1 MKLLPKSKPKNH
13 WLTPKLGNV
22 IKLTPLF
29 LIPFTIQVSAAET
42 SPTVTFPEKNGIVKV
57 ENDRTTIKL
66 SLIQKQI
73 KGKVLDESGNPLP
86 GANIVVKG
94 SNVSTQ
100 TDFNGDFTLNIP
112 DNATKLIVS
121 YIGMVQQE
129 LTIGNSP
136 ITVVLKESGQNL
148 NEVIITGYGK
158 QSRATVTTSISK
170 LDTRILETSSRSNV
184 ATALQGTIAG
194 LRVTNNTG
202 QPGSTPSIVLRGG
215 TNFNGTGSPLIL
227 VDGIPGDFYALNP
240 DDVAS
245 VEVLKDAAATA
256 IYGARS
262 ANGVILVTTKT
273 GKAGRSS
280 INYKYRFSINKERN
294 DMQFLSAADFI
305 KYNRQGVAYQRQANN
320 NPTANP
326 NFLDGA
332 TAFGTGGNTTN
343 SPYTVQ
349 FLTPANNYLLSQPGW
364 KTITDPLDASKQI
377 LFLDNNVND
386 LIYQNSET
394 KDHYLSFDG
403 GNDKGT
409 YYLGLGAL
417 NNDGLVLGSG
427 FIRYSGKFSGSYKIT
442 DKVKVNS
449 NILYSHSNLSLSP
462 LGGTE
467 SDIFHRFAGQAPTSR
482 TYDNNPDGT
491 LSTVLSPGI
500 NNTFGNPLY
509 YQDKFIRKNLEQRL
523 SASAGLDWDIIDNLA
538 LSVKA
543 SHFTINNHKENFNKA
558 YVQGPSSSALI
569 TTRFASVSLDRTL
582 RNQLTGTLN
591 YTKKFGS
598 HNFNALLGAEYF
610 KDNVFFT
617 NAGTKNS
624 PTDLIE
630 TLNAGA
636 EVNGI
641 PYSFESEQVI
651 VSTFGRLIYDF
662 DNKYLLSATF
672 RRDGASR
679 LGNEKFDIFPGVSFG
694 WNAHNEKFL
703 EGVSKYVSKLKPRL
717 SYGVNGNVS
726 SITRPGL
733 EDYTGN
739 YSVFGSYGSQG
750 VYNGQTGYANTGL
763 PTLDLEWERS
773 TTLNAGL
780 DVSFFNNRL
789 NFITDLYSRDVK
801 GKISDLTLP
810 YWTGFTSIRTN
821 NGVIRNKGF
830 ELELNADIIRN
841 DNVTWN
847 VGATYTANKNYVIKL
862 PKSNRAF
869 NGQGGTEI
877 FDPATGLTKWV
888 GGLEEGK
895 RVGLDEI
902 VVYVQDYIYA
912 DQAAV
917 DAHATRSDVLLPNP
931 LKRYPGDVAWK
942 DLNGDNIINSLD
954 RKVIGR
960 STPKLVGGFTSNVS
974 YKNLSL
980 FVKTDFATG
989 HLVYNH
995 IRGKGYAQ
1003 TQGNQNQTLEV
1014 LDSWTPQNTNT
1025 DWPRVV
1031 FVDAQRNVLRGDGSV
1046 SRNSQFWEK
1055 GDYLALREVTLN
1067 YNLPVKKYFKGAIQN
1082 FNLYVTGSNLHYF
1095 KSYSGDTPEIGGAQ
1109 EGAFPMPKTM
1119 TIGLNVT
1126 F

>member
-1 MKLLPKSKPKNH
+1 MKIFSKNKPRNLWQESPAWGTTRLATVLLTALSVQLSTAASSEK
-13 WLTPKLGNV
+13 V
-22 IKLTPLF
+22 VPLESNTTAKKGF
-29 LIPFTIQVSAAET
+29 EATTFSLFQKK
-42 SPTVTFPEKNGIVKV
+42 VT
-57 ENDRTTIKL
+57 
-66 SLIQKQI
+66 
-73 KGKVLDESGNPLP
+73 GKVLDADGNPIP
-86 GANIVVKG
+86 GANIIAKG
-94 SNVSTQ
+94 SNASAQ
-100 TDFNGDFTLNIP
+100 TDFNGNFTIEVP
-112 DNATKLIVS
+112 DNVTKLIIS
-121 YIGMVQQE
+121 FIGMEQQE
-129 LTIGNSP
+129 VTIGKSP
-136 ITVVLKESGQNL
+136 ITVILKETGQSL
-148 NEVIITGYGK
+148 DEVVITGYGK
-158 QSRATVTTSISK
+158 QNRATLTTSISK

-215 TNFNGTGSPLIL
+215 TNFNGSGSPLIL
-227 VDGIPGDFYALNP
+227 VDGIPSDFYALNP

-245 VEVLKDAAATA
+245 IEVLKDAASTA

-280 INYKYRFSINKERN
+280 INYKYKFSVNKERN
-294 DMQFLSAADFI
+294 DQQFLSAADFI
-305 KYNRQGVAYQRQANN
+305 KYNRQSVAYQRQA
-320 NPTANP
+320 ANKP
-326 NFLDGA
+326 NDFANFLDGA

-349 FLTPANNYLLSQPGW
+349 FLTPTNEYLLSQPGW
-364 KTITDPLDASKQI
+364 KTITDPLNASKQI
-377 LFLDNNVND
+377 LFLDNDVSD
-386 LIYQNSET
+386 LIYQNSVT

-409 YYLGLGAL
+409 YYLGLGVL
-417 NNDGLVLGSG
+417 DNDGLVLGSG
-427 FIRYSGKFSGSYKIT
+427 FKRYSGKFSGSYKIT

-462 LGGTE
+462 LGPD
-467 SDIFHRFAGQAPTSR
+467 SDVFQRFAGQAPTSR

-491 LSTVLSPGI
+491 LSSVLSPGT
-500 NNTFGNPLY
+500 NFSFGNPLY

-523 SASAGLDWDIIDNLA
+523 SASAGLDWDIIDDLT
-538 LSVKA
+538 LSLKA

-558 YVQGPSSSALI
+558 YIEGASSNAPI

-610 KDNVFFT
+610 KDNVFFSG
-617 NAGTKNS
+617 AGTKNS

-636 EVNGI
+636 EVDGK
-641 PYSFESEQVI
+641 PFSFESEQVI
-651 VSTFGRLIYDF
+651 VSTFGRLIYDY

-679 LGNEKFDIFPGVSFG
+679 LGNQKFDVFPGVSVG

-717 SYGVNGNVS
+717 SYGVNGDVS
-726 SITRPGL
+726 SITSPGQR
-733 EDYTGN
+733 DYTGN
-739 YSVFGSYGSQG
+739 YTVFGSYGSQG

-801 GKISDLTLP
+801 GKISPLTLP
-810 YWTGFTSIRTN
+810 FWTGFSSIRTN

-847 VGATYTANKNYVIKL
+847 VGATYTANKNYVISL

-869 NGQGGTEI
+869 NGQDGTEVY
-877 FDPATGLTKWV
+877 DPATGLTKWV

-917 DAHATRSDVLLPNP
+917 DAHATRQDVLLPNHF
-931 LKRYPGDVAWK
+931 KRYPGDVAWK

-1003 TQGNQNQTLEV
+1003 TQGNLNQPIEI

-1025 DWPRVV
+1025 DWPRMV
-1031 FVDAQRNVLRGDGSV
+1031 FVDAQRNVLRGDGTV

-1067 YNLPVKKYFKGAIQN
+1067 YNLPVKKYFKGVIQN
-1082 FNLYVTGSNLHYF
+1082 FNLYATGSNLHYF
-1095 KSYSGDTPEIGGAQ
+1095 KSYSGDTPEVGGAQ
-1109 EGAFPMPKTM
+1109 EGAFPMPRTI